1 MIRALERGDGTVDI
15 DKRFEASRPWVYL
28 VKKRFEER
36 GNTRSLPQGGNRVS
50 LIAPVEG
57 LIRDWIAKQPDLTL
71 AELCERL
78 AKELDIALKEPAL
91 WRQLNKWG
99 LSFKK
104 TLHDSEQERED
115 VVVVRRRWRQEQHSM
130 ERGRLIFLDE
140 TWVNASMTRR
150 YGCSARG
157 ARRLASV
164 PHGHW
169 HTNTFLAGLRH
180 DGVQVPWLLD
190 GSLNGRG
197 LLGVYPT
204 CSWIN
209 TPTRRHRH
217 RR

>member
-78 AKELDIALKEPAL
+78 AKELGIALKEPAL
-91 WRQLNKWG
+91 WHQLNKWG

-104 TLHDSEQERED
+104 
-115 VVVVRRRWRQEQHSM
+115 
-130 ERGRLIFLDE
+130 
-140 TWVNASMTRR
+140 N
-150 YGCSARG
+150 SARQRAG
-157 ARRLASV
+157 ARR
-164 PHGHW
+164 
-169 HTNTFLAGLRH
+169 R
-180 DGVQVPWLLD
+180 
-190 GSLNGRG
+190 GRG
-197 LLGVYPT
+197 TQTMAARTTLHGKRAPHLP
-204 CSWIN
+204 
-209 TPTRRHRH
+209 R
-217 RR
+217 